1 MTSFCSSRNCH
12 AHNAVSL
19 GQAPLLRQESSAS
32 DALLERIAAPPPA
45 NHNHAARSRIAKLNC
60 GRVQVTGRLLHK
72 QLVQLVPF
80 LPAGSDVAV
89 EPALGPIVGVVI
101 AGHYD
106 GGTLTER

>member
-45 NHNHAARSRIAKLNC
+45 NHKHAARSRIAKLNC

-89 EPALGPIVGVVI
+89 GEGKESKLYRMP
-101 AGHYD
+101 
-106 GGTLTER
+106 TLPELTNNYNK